1 MAQSGVDDG
10 STPVTSKINF
20 QDFES
25 PTRRTV
31 FVRMDPEDGSGFSMI
46 PIVFQPLE
54 AYLVMCFAEHFSR
67 DLRRYCVRGS
77 RKVCSRKTE

>member
-25 PTRRTV
+25 PTHRTV

-46 PIVFQPLE
+46 PIVF
-54 AYLVMCFAEHFSR
+54 
-67 DLRRYCVRGS
+67 
-77 RKVCSRKTE
+77 